1 MASSQDIVSVPQ
13 MFDHISPSYDALNRV
28 LSCGLDLY
36 WRWRLSSF
44 VPKKH
49 SLYLLDGATGTGD
62 QLISVMKN
70 CKNIVQAAGIDLSS
84 KMLALAEEKT
94 RKKSYGHKL
103 LFKQASLLDL
113 PFPDNTFDCVTLS
126 FGIRNVG
133 DVRGALKEI
142 RRVLKKEG
150 VVLILEF
157 SLPSHV
163 WLKKAHL
170 FYLSQIL
177 PRVGGFFSKNPGAY
191 DYLHRTILSFPY
203 GEQFCAYLKESGFQN
218 VKARP
223 LTAGIVTLYQG
234 SVMYGPTGEKWG

>member
-1 MASSQDIVSVPQ
+1 MASSQEIVSVPQ
-13 MFDHISPSYDALNRV
+13 MFDSISSSYDTVNRI

-70 CKNIVQAAGIDLSS
+70 CKNIHQAAGIDLSPQ
-84 KMLALAEEKT
+84 MLKLAYEKT
-94 RKKSYGHKL
+94 RKKSYGHRL
-103 LFKQASLLDL
+103 LFKEASLLDL

-126 FGIRNVG
+126 FGIQNVG
-133 DVRGALKEI
+133 DVGRALREI
-142 RRVLKKEG
+142 QRVLKDG
-150 VVLILEF
+150 GTVLILEF
-157 SLPSHV
+157 SLPSYL
-163 WLKKAHL
+163 WLRKMHL

-177 PRVGGFFSKNPGAY
+177 PRVGGFFSKNEGAY

-203 GEQFCAYLKESGFQN
+203 GEGFCAYLKENGFQE

-234 SVMYGPTGEKWG
+234 WKK